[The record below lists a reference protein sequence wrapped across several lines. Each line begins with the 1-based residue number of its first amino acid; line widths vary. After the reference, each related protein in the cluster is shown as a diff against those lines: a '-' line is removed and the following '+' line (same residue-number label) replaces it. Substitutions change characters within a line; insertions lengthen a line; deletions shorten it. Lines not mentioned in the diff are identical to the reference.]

1 MKKRSI
7 LAIASLA
14 AGVVTALVTPPP
26 QANAAVGNNPV
37 GSPLGLLQE
46 DQGVETVL
54 QDTVQGAGGAL
65 QAPETG
71 GLL

>member
-1 MKKRSI
+1 M

-26 QANAAVGNNPV
+26 QANAVVGDNPI
-37 GSPLGLLQE
+37 GTPLGLLQE
-46 DQGVETVL
+46 DQGAEAVL
-54 QDTVQGAGGAL
+54 QDTVQDAGGAL
-65 QAPETG
+65 QSPETG